1 MEIGDLFYIII
12 LSLFMI
18 LGFFNDSRKKKNEQK
33 QQTLPKPNTNNSD
46 EPDVIPPL
54 YKRMSPPLPETSV
67 KKRNSWEKDKFINH
81 ENEDEI
87 AFQSSMDLLTDFS
100 KESSLKSSIYVH
112 DTGETYSIDTESH
125 NRMDTYGNYEVLN
138 NNIINDLIG
147 ENKRSEL
154 VKGLI
159 YSEIL
164 KKKY

>member
-33 QQTLPKPNTNNSD
+33 QQSHPKPDLNQSD
-46 EPDVIPPL
+46 EPEIIPPL
-54 YKRMSPPLPETSV
+54 YKKITPPDPNVL
-67 KKRNSWEKDKFINH
+67 KRKSSWESDFSKRH
-81 ENEDEI
+81 TQEGEI
-87 AFQSSMDLLTDFS
+87 AFQSSMQFLTDFS
-100 KESSLKSSIYVH
+100 KESSLKNSIYVN
-112 DTGETYSIDTESH
+112 DTGETYMQDTESH
-125 NRMDTYGNYEVLN
+125 NRMTEFDDNQAFGND
-138 NNIINDLIG
+138 IINDLIG